1 MWAFLSLNIIMIR
14 LTENIKNDLARWDKL
29 GYIIISASI
38 STTETMPKLDADG
51 NEIEGEV
58 ETDEDGEP
66 IRYLTDQYI
75 AAAEVIHGDGQG
87 LDNGERTNKLK
98 EKIKES
104 GFSFKQVWGVYE
116 GDSEKSFMIFP
127 MKINGG
133 EVELVDFDE
142 LVDFG
147 RKLVGDFTQYSVH
160 VHSPNTGSGEVTN
173 DNYKG
178 EHDDIFKNT
187 RASTE
192 SDEYLTSTVN
202 PKKPSA
208 LDHSFSTD
216 FVDGGTHH
224 ELKKDHL
231 TYESMF
237 NARDFENVY
246 REGFMKGSVDVYQ
259 IAKQRLGT
267 NEWHSVDE
275 NGDGST
281 NAKPATYDSIDEAK
295 SVMAKLQ
302 KKFPDIKFK
311 IVTSNDEFVD

>member
-1 MWAFLSLNIIMIR
+1 MIR
-14 LTENIKNDLARWDKL
+14 LTEDIKKDLDRWDKL

-38 STTETMPKLDADG
+38 STTSRKHKLDADG
-51 NEIEGEV
+51 KEIEDEW
-58 ETDEDGEP
+58 ETDENGEP
-66 IRYLTDQYI
+66 IQYLTDQYI
-75 AAAEVIHGDGQG
+75 ASAEVIHGDGKG

-98 EKIKES
+98 DEIKKS
-104 GFSFKQVWGVYE
+104 GFSYKQVWGVYD

-127 MKINGG
+127 MKAKDG
-133 EVELVDFDE
+133 EIELVDFDE

-147 RKLVGDFTQYSVH
+147 KKLVGDYTQYSVH
-160 VHSPNTGSGEVTN
+160 VHKPNTGNGEVTN

-178 EHDDIFKNT
+178 EHDDLFNNT
-187 RASTE
+187 RPSNPT
-192 SDEYLTSTVN
+192 DKYLTATVN
-202 PKKPSA
+202 PKKPSS

-216 FVDGGTHH
+216 FVDGETHH

-275 NGDGST
+275 NGDGSS

-311 IVTSNDEFVD
+311 IVTNNDEFVD